1 MGSRKPAQDKQST
14 AGVGAAVRDIGHAL
28 INLPGPA
35 SRSGERSDGLEGFA
49 RTFLLAAFRM
59 SQSDR
64 GDLAEWY
71 ATGTDPR
78 SPERAQAK
86 VEAASIAWFAGL
98 VLPVDH
104 PVWTDVEESRCRV
117 RGRIGCW
124 WGSRRS
130 HGGRRVMGGAGRGS
144 GVDVGFGVAGCVGGA
159 VGGGGGGV
167 RVGPVSPRVG
177 GWAIA
182 GIG

>member
-1 MGSRKPAQDKQST
+1 M
-14 AGVGAAVRDIGHAL
+14 

-49 RTFLLAAFRM
+49 RTFLHAAFRM

-130 HGGRRVMGGAGRGS
+130 HGGRRVMGER
-144 GVDVGFGVAGCVGGA
+144 VEGA
-159 VGGGGGGV
+159 VLMSASVLRGALEV
-167 RVGPVSPRVG
+167 RLAVVEEECAVGPVSLRVG